1 MFSGT
6 LAPPF
11 GGPQGKGTSKGGFH
25 LLGLPEWFDLN
36 IIVPV
41 SMTVIVVCVGIL
53 VVCVAVS
60 KRKTPALMNPGYRG
74 IEIS

>member
-1 MFSGT
+1 M
-6 LAPPF
+6 
-11 GGPQGKGTSKGGFH
+11 
-25 LLGLPEWFDLN
+25 LGLPEWFDLN

-60 KRKTPALMNPGYRG
+60 KRKAPPMMNPGYLNNEGKGSSRKRKG
-74 IEIS
+74 RKITKKLREGKLR